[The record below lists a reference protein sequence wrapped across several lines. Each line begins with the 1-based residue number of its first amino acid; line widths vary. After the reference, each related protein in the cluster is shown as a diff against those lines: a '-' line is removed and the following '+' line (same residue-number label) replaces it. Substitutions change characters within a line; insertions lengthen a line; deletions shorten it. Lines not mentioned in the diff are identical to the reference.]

1 MDYLKKFHD
10 EDWHTPKGRI
20 IREVVFGINDGLV
33 TAIGFIAGVT
43 VSMADVKMV
52 LLSGLAEMVA
62 GAISMFFGAYLST
75 KSQREFFDNE
85 IKRET
90 REIDEMPE
98 KETEEIREIYSN
110 LGFKEDEVEMIV
122 KRVTSDKKLWVRFMM
137 REELGIMEE
146 TFDDPLR
153 VGAIMGISFAIGSLP
168 PLIPYMIM
176 DNPFTAL
183 KVAVVTSLLFLFGVG
198 IGKTTVT
205 KGNWLKSGIEVAIIG
220 SIASVVGFIIG
231 KIVSLVVG
239 S

>member
-146 TFDDPLR
+146 TFDDPLK

-168 PLIPYMIM
+168 PLIPYMLM

-220 SIASVVGFIIG
+220 SIASGVGFIIG

-239 S
+239 

>member
-146 TFDDPLR
+146 TFDDPLK

-168 PLIPYMIM
+168 PLIPYMLM

>member
-146 TFDDPLR
+146 TFDDPLK

-168 PLIPYMIM
+168 PLIPYMLM

-239 S
+239 

>member
-85 IKRET
+85 IKRE
-90 REIDEMPE
+90 
-98 KETEEIREIYSN
+98 IREIYSN

-146 TFDDPLR
+146 TFDDPLK

-168 PLIPYMIM
+168 PLIPYMLM

-231 KIVSLVVG
+231 KIVSLVVE

>member
-98 KETEEIREIYSN
+98 KETKENHLYISHGNGNTCDKTNGSN
-110 LGFKEDEVEMIV
+110 KPVVYTKNNLSYNSSLRCMPV
-122 KRVTSDKKLWVRFMM
+122 L
-137 REELGIMEE
+137 IME
-146 TFDDPLR
+146 F
-153 VGAIMGISFAIGSLP
+153 F
-168 PLIPYMIM
+168 
-176 DNPFTAL
+176 
-183 KVAVVTSLLFLFGVG
+183 KVVH
-198 IGKTTVT
+198 
-205 KGNWLKSGIEVAIIG
+205 N
-220 SIASVVGFIIG
+220 
-231 KIVSLVVG
+231 
-239 S
+239 

>member
-153 VGAIMGISFAIGSLP
+153 VGSIMGISFAIGSLP
-168 PLIPYMIM
+168 PLIPYMLM

-220 SIASVVGFIIG
+220 SIASGVGFIIG

-239 S
+239 

>member
-33 TAIGFIAGVT
+33 TAI
-43 VSMADVKMV
+43 
-52 LLSGLAEMVA
+52 
-62 GAISMFFGAYLST
+62 
-75 KSQREFFDNE
+75 
-85 IKRET
+85 
-90 REIDEMPE
+90 
-98 KETEEIREIYSN
+98 
-110 LGFKEDEVEMIV
+110 GFKEDEVEMIV

-146 TFDDPLR
+146 TFDDPLK

-168 PLIPYMIM
+168 PLIPYMLM

>member
-62 GAISMFFGAYLST
+62 GAISMFFGSYLST

-153 VGAIMGISFAIGSLP
+153 VGSIMGISFAIGSLP

-231 KIVSLVVG
+231 KIV
-239 S
+239 

>member
-98 KETEEIREIYSN
+98 KETE
-110 LGFKEDEVEMIV
+110 VEMIV
-122 KRVTSDKKLWVRFMM
+122 KSVTSDKKLWVRFMM

-146 TFDDPLR
+146 TFDDPLK

-168 PLIPYMIM
+168 PLIPYMLM

-198 IGKTTVT
+198 IGKTTGT
-205 KGNWLKSGIEVAIIG
+205 KGNWVESG
-220 SIASVVGFIIG
+220 VG
-231 KIVSLVVG
+231 
-239 S
+239 

>member
-10 EDWHTPKGRI
+10 EDWHTPKGRA
-20 IREVVFGINDGLV
+20 IREVIFGINDGLV
-33 TAIGFIAGVT
+33 TAIGFVAGVT
-43 VSMADVKMV
+43 VSMADVKAV
-52 LLSGLAEMVA
+52 LLAGLAEMVA

-90 REIDEMPE
+90 REIEEMPE
-98 KETEEIREIYSN
+98 NEKEEIREIYTDM
-110 LGFKEDEVEMIV
+110 GFKADEVEMIV

-137 REELGIMEE
+137 REELGIIEE

-168 PLIPYMIM
+168 PLIPYMVM
-176 DNPFTAL
+176 NNPMTAL
-183 KVAVVTSLLFLFGVG
+183 KVAILTSLIFLFGVG

-205 KGNWLKSGIEVAIIG
+205 KGNWVKSGIEVVIIG
-220 SIASVVGFIIG
+220 SIASGVGFVIG
-231 KIVSLVVG
+231 KIVSLVV
-239 S
+239 

>member
-168 PLIPYMIM
+168 PLIPYMLM

>member
-153 VGAIMGISFAIGSLP
+153 VGSIMGISFAIGSLP

>member
-90 REIDEMPE
+90 REIDEIPE

-122 KRVTSDKKLWVRFMM
+122 KRVTSDKKLCVRFM
-137 REELGIMEE
+137 IMEE

-153 VGAIMGISFAIGSLP
+153 VGSIMGISFAIGSLP
-168 PLIPYMIM
+168 PLIPYMLM

>member
-153 VGAIMGISFAIGSLP
+153 VGSIMGISFAIGSLP

-220 SIASVVGFIIG
+220 SIASGVGFIIG

>member
-146 TFDDPLR
+146 TFDDPLK

-168 PLIPYMIM
+168 PLIPYMLM

-231 KIVSLVVG
+231 KIVSLVVE

>member
-146 TFDDPLR
+146 
-153 VGAIMGISFAIGSLP
+153 MGLQLHTG
-168 PLIPYMIM
+168 
-176 DNPFTAL
+176 
-183 KVAVVTSLLFLFGVG
+183 
-198 IGKTTVT
+198 
-205 KGNWLKSGIEVAIIG
+205 WLEGGMKSRFFWQ
-220 SIASVVGFIIG
+220 SPQR
-231 KIVSLVVG
+231 K
-239 S
+239 

>member
-153 VGAIMGISFAIGSLP
+153 VGSIMGISFAIGSLP

-220 SIASVVGFIIG
+220 SIASGVGFIIG

-239 S
+239 

>member
-52 LLSGLAEMVA
+52 ILSGLAEMVA

-90 REIDEMPE
+90 REI
-98 KETEEIREIYSN
+98 EEIREIYSN

-146 TFDDPLR
+146 TFDDPLK

-168 PLIPYMIM
+168 PLIPYMLM

-220 SIASVVGFIIG
+220 SIASG
-231 KIVSLVVG
+231 
-239 S
+239 

>member
-98 KETEEIREIYSN
+98 KEAEEIRGIYSN

-153 VGAIMGISFAIGSLP
+153 VGSIMGISFAIGSLP

-220 SIASVVGFIIG
+220 SIASGVGFIIG

-239 S
+239 

>member
-1 MDYLKKFHD
+1 
-10 EDWHTPKGRI
+10 
-20 IREVVFGINDGLV
+20 
-33 TAIGFIAGVT
+33 
-43 VSMADVKMV
+43 
-52 LLSGLAEMVA
+52 
-62 GAISMFFGAYLST
+62 
-75 KSQREFFDNE
+75 
-85 IKRET
+85 
-90 REIDEMPE
+90 MPE

-146 TFDDPLR
+146 TFDDPLK

-168 PLIPYMIM
+168 PLIPYMLM